1 MTLNREDPLPL
12 YQQMYDLLR
21 ADLEKG
27 VYSPGEQIP
36 TELELA
42 RRHGV
47 SRITVKQAI
56 QKLVLEGRLY
66 RIQGKG
72 TFVARPRLS
81 RKLKTITS
89 FTEELKQRNLRPGIK
104 LLLFEVQ
111 TAVPK
116 VARALG
122 IGDHDAVAVLRRLRL
137 GDDEP
142 MGLQTAYL
150 PFSLVHPLLREEDK
164 LATGSLY
171 SVLEGMGLRP
181 VRAVEEYSAV
191 LLDTPTAHLLGVRP
205 GSPAFAVERVS
216 YLPDDRPIE
225 FVESFLRADR
235 YTLQVEL
242 EGV

>member
-89 FTEELKQRNLRPGIK
+89 FTEELKQRNLRPGVK

-122 IGDHDAVAVLRRLRL
+122 IGDRDAVVVLRRLRL

-150 PFSLVHPLLREEDK
+150 PFSLVRPLLREEEK

-191 LLDTPTAHLLGVRP
+191 LLDTPTAHLLDVRP